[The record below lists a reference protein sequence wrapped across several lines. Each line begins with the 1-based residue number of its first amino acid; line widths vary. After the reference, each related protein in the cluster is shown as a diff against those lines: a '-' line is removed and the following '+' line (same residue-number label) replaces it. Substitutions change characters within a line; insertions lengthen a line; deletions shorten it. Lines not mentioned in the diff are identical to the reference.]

1 MENCPVSEIKLF
13 FHNGDI
19 KLVNTA
25 NIQITYSY
33 DLLKVRNREYCK
45 EWTNSDTDLI
55 HPFGNCISRET
66 FKPRFIIINGQSSFS
81 S

>member
-1 MENCPVSEIKLF
+1 MENCPVSEKKLV

-33 DLLKVRNREYCK
+33 DLLKVRNREYDK
-45 EWTNSDTDLI
+45 LRYRPYPSLWELYQQRN
-55 HPFGNCISRET
+55 F
-66 FKPRFIIINGQSSFS
+66 
-81 S
+81 